1 MARKT
6 KEEALATRNQLL
18 DAAQHVF
25 SECGVSNTSLQEIA
39 CAAGVTRGAV
49 YWHFENKTDL
59 LAALWDRVCLP
70 IDAAMDELDQRYAED
85 PLARLEHKMLDV
97 MQRVVNEKQ
106 TRDLM
111 EILLLKC
118 EYVPATEATRLH
130 FVTQRESCLD
140 QTEQDF
146 RAAVACG
153 QLPASTDTRMA
164 ALGLF
169 AIFDGCCFHWLMA
182 PERFDLM
189 ALADNLVKAYLQ
201 GLSKLS

>member
-6 KEEALATRNQLL
+6 REEPLATRNQLL
-18 DAAQHVF
+18 DAAQQVF
-25 SECGVSNTSLQEIA
+25 GERGVSNTSLQEIA

-70 IDAAMDELDQRYAED
+70 LDATLDELDQRYAED
-85 PLARLEHKMLDV
+85 PLARMEHKTLAVVERV
-97 MQRVVNEKQ
+97 MNEES
-106 TRDLM
+106 TRTLM
-111 EILLLKC
+111 EIILLKC
-118 EYVPATEATRLH
+118 EYVPATEATRQY
-130 FVTQRESCLD
+130 FVKQRESCLD

-153 QLPASTDTRMA
+153 QLPADTDTRMA

-169 AIFDGCCFHWLMA
+169 AIFDGACFHWLLA
-182 PERFDLM
+182 PERFDLI
-189 ALADNLVKAYLQ
+189 ALARTMIKAYLQ
-201 GLSKLS
+201 GLSKLG